1 MAVFARP
8 TGPGGVSPTNQPRP
22 TSRPPGPQPGTTG
35 PPRPQASQPQAG
47 RPARA
52 HALGTL
58 REAILSGDLAPG
70 QRLIE
75 EEFAADLSV
84 TRASLRAALMELTA
98 EGLVERVPN
107 KGARVRVVTAD
118 EAVAITECRMA
129 LEALCAAKA
138 AQHVTDEQISGL
150 LELGERLKNSVSDA
164 DPLKYSEANQELHR
178 VVRAISGQTVAVELL
193 QRLNAQLARHQF
205 QLALRPGRPEQSL
218 SEHLAIID
226 AITRRD
232 PDAADK
238 ATRRHLS
245 SVITALRAAGDR
257 KT

>member
-1 MAVFARP
+1 MAVFARR
-8 TGPGGVSPTNQPRP
+8 SPPDQPVP
-22 TSRPPGPQPGTTG
+22 DRPPPGTTG
-35 PPRPQASQPQAG
+35 PPRPQAGRPQAG
-47 RPARA
+47 EPARA
-52 HALGTL
+52 HALGAL
-58 REAILSGDLAPG
+58 REAILGGDLAPG

-75 EEFAADLSV
+75 EELAADLSV

-129 LEALCAAKA
+129 LEALCAVKA
-138 AQHVTDEQISGL
+138 AQHVTDEQIGGL
-150 LELGERLKNSVSDA
+150 LELGERLKNSVSGG

-193 QRLNAQLARHQF
+193 QRLNAQLVRHQF
-205 QLALRPGRPEQSL
+205 QLALRPGRPGQSL
-218 SEHLAIID
+218 GEHLAIID

-245 SVITALRAAGDR
+245 SVITALRTAGDR
-257 KT
+257 RT